1 MMDEDYEKQKEE
13 ILERLE
19 EIYNFGSIEDYVSLD
34 LILDPD
40 SSYSENI
47 KHLQDYLSDELLASV
62 RGPEIEK
69 NIGNEYFIKL
79 KEDVNSGEFERN
91 MNKKTAEVDI

>member
-1 MMDEDYEKQKEE
+1 MDEDYEKQKEE

>member
-91 MNKKTAEVDI
+91 MNKKNS